1 MRPWVAFVLAA
12 MCAAG
17 AVLMFKAGEFGRRC
31 ESISREEDDDA
42 EDQ

>member
-1 MRPWVAFVLAA
+1 MRPWVPFVLAA
-12 MCAAG
+12 MCAVG
-17 AVLMFKAGEFGRRC
+17 AVLMFKADEFGRRC